1 MKMYCV
7 YEAGKRCS
15 EHKIKGWDKDT
26 FETKRE
32 AEVFAYHWAYPMP
45 LDACEREATE
55 MELGKEYDYSMCEF
69 PVMMKIEEVDV

>member
-15 EHKIKGWDKDT
+15 EHKIN
-26 FETKRE
+26 ETKRE